1 MSTLKKSNGTS
12 GLIPLNP
19 PTIWGDS
26 VPTVGVAG
34 TSDLAPGVQ
43 GLSRVYA
50 GVWGVSDTVIG
61 TFGTCRGD
69 TDENE
74 GIGVAGYNGTDP
86 IASDPVGILDA
97 APGQCG
103 VYGLSD
109 EVDGVVGASNGSG
122 RGVWGQSTTGI
133 GVSGYSETGIGVSG
147 FSESSVA
154 VYGSSDGLR
163 SIVGVVPSTNN
174 APADAIAGVFSNF
187 TVGIGAKPR
196 QFSLTYMQAADFLG
210 HVNVVGDLFVEGTK
224 GFKIDHPL
232 DPANKTL
239 KHCAVESPDM
249 KTFYDGVV
257 RLDRRGRFVVKL
269 PSWFCALNKDF
280 RYQLTSIGK
289 PSKDL
294 HIASE
299 ISDNRFT
306 IGGEPGARVCWQVT
320 GTRQDAW
327 ANAYRMKVEE
337 RKGPRDR
344 GRYGAPHLFPSAR
357 GKKLRSVLKS
367 TMLDTLLLQESANH
381 GVPTVKRP
389 RRAIRKRRLAV

>member
-1 MSTLKKSNGTS
+1 MSTFKKSNGTS
-12 GLIPLNP
+12 GLIPFNP
-19 PTIWGDS
+19 PAIWGDS

-34 TSDLAPGVQ
+34 TSTRAPGVQ
-43 GLSRVYA
+43 GLSYGHA
-50 GVWGVSDTVIG
+50 GVWGASNTVIG
-61 TFGTCRGD
+61 TYGSCAGD
-69 TDENE
+69 NDENE
-74 GIGVAGYNGTDP
+74 GIGVGGYNGTDP
-86 IASDPVGILDA
+86 LSSDPEDLVDA

-109 EVDGVVGASNGSG
+109 EYDGVVGASNGGG
-122 RGVWGQSTTGI
+122 RGVLGISGTGI
-133 GVSGYSETGIGVSG
+133 GIAGYSASLVGI
-147 FSESSVA
+147 
-154 VYGSSDGLR
+154 YGSSDGLH
-163 SIVGVVPSTNN
+163 SIVGVVPSTNS
-174 APADAIAGVFSNF
+174 APADATAGLFSNF
-187 TVGIGAKPR
+187 TVGMGTKPH
-196 QFSLTYMQAADFLG
+196 QFTLNYMQAAVFAG
-210 HVNVVGDLFVEGTK
+210 HVNVEGDLFVGGTK

-257 RLDRRGRFVVKL
+257 RLDKRGRFVVKL

-299 ISDNRFT
+299 ITENRFA
-306 IGGEPGARVCWQVT
+306 IGGEPGAQVCWQVT

-337 RKGPRDR
+337 RKGTRDR
-344 GRYGAPHLFPSAR
+344 GRYGAPHLFPGAR
-357 GKKLRSVLKS
+357 GKKLSSVLKS

-381 GVPTVKRP
+381 AAPTAKRP
-389 RRAIRKRRLAV
+389 RRTNRKHRLVR